1 MDQDF
6 GRNRKTAEMG
16 GYCNLLGLQEVQNL
30 AYLKHTNLVGAVR
43 EPPSVSTN
51 MSLVVTRAVRE
62 LPLRSLLF

>member
-1 MDQDF
+1 
-6 GRNRKTAEMG
+6 MG